1 MPRGNGRKVF
11 QNGRVR
17 MSENPL
23 VSKGNENTGK
33 NGQNQLFRNLGINRI
48 LATLSSIKCF

>member
-17 MSENPL
+17 VSENPL
-23 VSKGNENTGK
+23 LSKGNENTGE
-33 NGQNQLFRNLGINRI
+33 NSQSQLFRNLGISQI
-48 LATLSSIKCF
+48 LAPLNSINFF